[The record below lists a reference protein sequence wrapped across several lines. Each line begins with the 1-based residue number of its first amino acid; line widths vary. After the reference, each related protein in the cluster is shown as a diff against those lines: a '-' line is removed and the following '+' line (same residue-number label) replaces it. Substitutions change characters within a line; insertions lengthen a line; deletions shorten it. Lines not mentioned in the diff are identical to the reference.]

1 MVLHRDD
8 DVSAEPFLSGAL
20 TESPA
25 AAARHDRQNHYRTSC
40 GTTVRQRSRWLYV
53 HFSIIFLYT
62 LILLLSIS
70 KISRITSKS
79 ESPTTHLL
87 SLPARP
93 AIEWEIRKFETK
105 TRGNPFV
112 GEPRPELEE
121 AWHDLLR
128 HDNLHVDFDDFDKD
142 MPVIKLADGSG
153 AIAQLTVF
161 HALHCLKKL
170 RQWVYKDHY
179 YASASE
185 ARLALEAG
193 HADHCIE
200 YIRENLMCKPDIS
213 LITYRWVNGTR
224 GNEKIGESKAPLPSN
239 KDLSD
244 HECVNWERINSWAED
259 RAFDLFRLDLLQMP
273 GGDE

>member
-193 HADHCIE
+193 HAGRKASCWGN
-200 YIRENLMCKPDIS
+200 YPG
-213 LITYRWVNGTR
+213 LILSTCHKITALNIF
-224 GNEKIGESKAPLPSN
+224 EKISCANPTSP
-239 KDLSD
+239 
-244 HECVNWERINSWAED
+244 
-259 RAFDLFRLDLLQMP
+259 
-273 GGDE
+273 